1 MSTKITAGG
10 ASPAFSW
17 PSVSGASVAPAN
29 ETGWRLLVV
38 YRGKHCPLCKKYL
51 AELNGMQDDFETAGI
66 RVWALSSDPL
76 DRARSEAEA
85 ESWTLPILAELS
97 EPQMRE
103 LGLYI
108 SSPRTPEETDR
119 NFAEPGVFVLNPQ
132 GQVQIVDISNAP
144 FVRPDLKGLLGGIQ
158 FVKTKD
164 YPIRG
169 TVE

>member
-1 MSTKITAGG
+1 MSIKISAGS
-10 ASPAFSW
+10 AFPNFSW
-17 PSVSGASVAPAN
+17 PSTSGGEVTPAD

-51 AELNGMQDDFETAGI
+51 AELNDMLADLKAAGI
-66 RVWALSSDPL
+66 QVWALSADPL

-85 ESWTLPILAELS
+85 ENWTLPVLAELS
-97 EPQMRE
+97 EPQMRD

-119 NFAEPGVFVLNPQ
+119 NFAEPGVFVLNPE
-132 GQVQIVDISNAP
+132 GLVQIVDISNAP
-144 FVRPDLKGLLGGIQ
+144 FARPDLKGLLAGIS
-158 FVKTKD
+158 FVKTKG
-164 YPIRG
+164 YPVRG